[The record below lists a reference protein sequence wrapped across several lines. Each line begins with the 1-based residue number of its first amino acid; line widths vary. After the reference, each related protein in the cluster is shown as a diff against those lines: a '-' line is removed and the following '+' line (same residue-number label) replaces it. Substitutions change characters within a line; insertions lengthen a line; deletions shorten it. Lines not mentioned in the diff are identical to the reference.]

1 MDKKNKQKTVG
12 ITVTISEKSV
22 EKLNYLRKS
31 GFSMSKIVD
40 RLIEKYVADKNSI
53 DSTISLFDGK
63 ATITKNRKL

>member
-1 MDKKNKQKTVG
+1 MDKKSKQKTVG

-40 RLIEKYVADKNSI
+40 RLIEKYVSDKNSI

-63 ATITKNRKL
+63 VTITKNRKL